1 MSKLNGTKLLAKMA
15 LGAAFLLMSVAGV
28 HGAEYVSVAND
39 GVNLRSGPDTKY
51 SILYELPEGYPLKVI
66 SRNGQW
72 LKVSDFENDQ
82 GWIFSPL
89 VSTSTHVIV
98 TVNEGNVR
106 SGPGINN
113 EKTGVVVREVLLRKV
128 GEQGDWIQF
137 DHPKLKG
144 WIHSKLVWP

>member
-1 MSKLNGTKLLAKMA
+1 MRKLNGTKLLAKTV

-28 HGAEYVSVAND
+28 NGAGYVSVAND

-51 SILYELPEGYPLKVI
+51 SVLYELPEGYPLKVV

-89 VSTSTHVIV
+89 VSTNTHVIV

-113 EKTGVVVREVLLRKV
+113 
-128 GEQGDWIQF
+128 
-137 DHPKLKG
+137 
-144 WIHSKLVWP
+144 